1 MGGVYGVL
9 FASYSLGFWY
19 GSHCVEVTNVCNS
32 GQKYTAGTVLIVFF
46 SILMAGFN
54 FSQLTP
60 ALKKIAE
67 GRQAA
72 ARIYQIIDR

>member
-1 MGGVYGVL
+1 ML
-9 FASYSLGFWY
+9 LSYSLGFWF
-19 GSHCVEVTNVCNS
+19 GSHCVEVSSVCNS
-32 GQKYTAGTVLIVFF
+32 GRKYTAGEVLIIFF

-67 GRQAA
+67 GKQAA
-72 ARIYQIIDR
+72 SRIYQIIDR